1 MKLVSRS
8 KCKTLSRTCN
18 VQHIAYEFA
27 LRGAN
32 LVLAARRTERLER
45 VCENCY
51 LLGSKD
57 VLIADVQKEKDCK
70 NIIDR
75 AVDRFGTGK
84 TFIRAGV
91 DFDIR
96 VGHL

>member
-1 MKLVSRS
+1 
-8 KCKTLSRTCN
+8 

-57 VLIADVQKEKDCK
+57 VLIVKADVQKEEDCK
-70 NIIDR
+70 NIIDQ

-84 TFIRAGV
+84 PIPAS
-91 DFDIR
+91 
-96 VGHL
+96 